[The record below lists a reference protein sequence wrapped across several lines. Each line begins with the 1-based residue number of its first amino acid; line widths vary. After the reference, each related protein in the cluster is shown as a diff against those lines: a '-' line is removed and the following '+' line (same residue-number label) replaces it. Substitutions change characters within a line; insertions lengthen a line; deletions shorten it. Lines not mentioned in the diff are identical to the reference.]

1 MKFPLFALLIIPLAG
16 APLACREENLAS
28 RLSRATAEDG
38 RYISW
43 REHVVD
49 DEAISGVVLRG
60 SDGLEMGDLDKDG
73 HPDIVS
79 VHESDVTYDGVA
91 DGHIRIAYGG
101 LDPFRWQ
108 SVTLAEGAEAGA
120 AEDVSIG
127 DINGD
132 GYDDI
137 VAACELAHLI
147 YFENPGHN
155 VRGSEWDRWIPSLT
169 TGRGSFIR
177 VFAAD
182 LNGDRKLE
190 IVTAN
195 KGAQDPTQAAQDP
208 RNISFFEIDG
218 NPLEDAAWKEHVLT
232 KVPWPIN
239 ARPHDLDGDDDVDII
254 AGSVA
259 QGRMMW
265 FENVGREGEFEF
277 LERAINLR
285 ANGSVSNPPVV
296 NGFNMDFADLS
307 RDGRLDI
314 VTFETSY
321 LLGTNLVW
329 LQQPEH
335 PGGDW
340 ICHLIGDYRP
350 DALVGLAVADIDGDG
365 DHDVMTGGYSLVSRI
380 DDEEV
385 SVDDSLGRLAWFEQ
399 TGNAK
404 IPWKRHDLSR
414 RQRGMFDKF
423 IPCDLDR
430 DGDIDFVSTRGNSG
444 ENDGVFWL
452 EQVRTPDPQ
461 PAFTRARPVDS
472 PEVMLPDGP

>member
-1 MKFPLFALLIIPLAG
+1 MKFSLFALLIILLTC
-16 APLACREENLAS
+16 APPACREQNLAS
-28 RLSRATAEDG
+28 RLSLATAVDG

-49 DEAISGVVLRG
+49 DEAISGILLRG
-60 SDGLEMGDLDKDG
+60 SDGLEMGDLDRDG

-101 LDPFRWQ
+101 PNPFQWQ
-108 SVTLAEGAEAGA
+108 SVTLAEGTEAGA

-147 YFENPGHN
+147 YFENPGHS
-155 VRGSEWDRWIPSLT
+155 VRSSKWDRWIPSLT

-182 LNGDRKLE
+182 LNGDGKLE

-218 NPLEDAAWKEHVLT
+218 NPLEDASWKEHVLT
-232 KVPWPIN
+232 QVPWPIN
-239 ARPHDLDGDDDVDII
+239 ARPLDLDADGDIDVI

-259 QGRMMW
+259 QRRMMW
-265 FENVGREGEFEF
+265 FENVGDAGSFEF
-277 LERAINLR
+277 IEHAIKPRVNGNDSERPL
-285 ANGSVSNPPVV
+285 V
-296 NGFNMDFADLS
+296 NGFNMDFADLN

-314 VTFETSY
+314 ITFETSY
-321 LLGTNLVW
+321 LLGTNLIW
-329 LQQPEH
+329 LQQPEQ
-335 PGGDW
+335 PGDGW
-340 ICHLIGDYRP
+340 IFHLIGDYRP
-350 DALVGLAVADIDGDG
+350 DALVGLAAADIDGDG
-365 DHDVMTGGYSLVSRI
+365 DQDIMTGGYSLVSRI

-385 SVDDSLGRLAWFEQ
+385 SIDDSLGRLAWFEQ
-399 TGNAK
+399 TG
-404 IPWKRHDLSR
+404 IPESPWKRHDISR

-423 IPCDLDR
+423 IPCDLDK
-430 DGDIDFVSTRGNSG
+430 DGDIDFASTRGNSG

-452 EQVRTPDPQ
+452 EQVRTSEPQ
-461 PAFTRARPVDS
+461 PAFTRARSDDS
-472 PEVMLPDGP
+472 PEVMLPEGP